1 MEKQYAINMID
12 FLQNSPCSFLAVE
25 NSEKELKENG
35 FLCLNGIDKWELKEG
50 GKYYVTRNGSTLIAF
65 IIGKEA
71 DKTGF
76 RLIGSHT
83 DSPSFVIKPNSEIKV
98 ENNYLKLNTEGYG
111 GMILSTWLDRP
122 LSVAGRV
129 ILKGE
134 NAFSPKTK
142 TIDFK
147 RPIAIIPNLAIHL
160 NRDIND
166 GHKYSKQKEML
177 PLVALTGEDFKE
189 KGYIYELISKEIN
202 VAKDDILDYE
212 LFLYE
217 AEKGSL
223 IGINEE
229 FISCWR
235 LDDLMMVYNSLQ
247 GLLDYSKANDYKGI
261 KVLYLADNE
270 EVGSH
275 TGQGADGAFLRDTLK
290 RLCISLFGNEESFYA
305 MAEKSVFISGDLAH
319 GLHPNYADK
328 HDITNKPMLNKG
340 VCLKYSSS
348 QKYSTTGVCAGI
360 FDAICKE
367 ANIPYQK
374 FVNHSDS
381 PGGSTIGSMLAS
393 QFNTSVIDFG
403 VCVLGMHSVR
413 ELASV
418 KDTYDCYK
426 LFKTFYEMG

>member
-65 IIGKEA
+65 IIGKDA

-147 RPIAIIPNLAIHL
+147 RPIAIIPNLAINL
-160 NRDIND
+160 NRDINA
-166 GHKYSKQKEML
+166 GHK
-177 PLVALTGEDFKE
+177 
-189 KGYIYELISKEIN
+189 
-202 VAKDDILDYE
+202 
-212 LFLYE
+212 
-217 AEKGSL
+217 
-223 IGINEE
+223 
-229 FISCWR
+229 
-235 LDDLMMVYNSLQ
+235 
-247 GLLDYSKANDYKGI
+247 
-261 KVLYLADNE
+261 
-270 EVGSH
+270 
-275 TGQGADGAFLRDTLK
+275 
-290 RLCISLFGNEESFYA
+290 
-305 MAEKSVFISGDLAH
+305 
-319 GLHPNYADK
+319 
-328 HDITNKPMLNKG
+328 
-340 VCLKYSSS
+340 
-348 QKYSTTGVCAGI
+348 
-360 FDAICKE
+360 
-367 ANIPYQK
+367 
-374 FVNHSDS
+374 
-381 PGGSTIGSMLAS
+381 
-393 QFNTSVIDFG
+393 
-403 VCVLGMHSVR
+403 
-413 ELASV
+413 
-418 KDTYDCYK
+418 
-426 LFKTFYEMG
+426 